1 MSASMEWR
9 RRIVIDRA
17 VHHGE
22 PCIAG
27 TRVPVSVII
36 GSLADGDSSD
46 QILES
51 YPQIS
56 KEDIR
61 AALSFAAEAVN
72 RFDFVAINP

>member
-9 RRIVIDRA
+9 RRILIDRA

-51 YPQIS
+51 YPQLS
-56 KEDIR
+56 KEDIH